1 MIHVGIA
8 EDNLFA
14 LKAIEDKL
22 KSFED
27 LKIVFIAKNG
37 EEAIAQAEKQSCID
51 LILMDI
57 EMPVLNGID
66 ATFVIKNKFPK
77 LKIIVI
83 TVFDND
89 EYILNAI
96 NAGADSYILKETKA
110 EKMYETI
117 QDTLNGGA
125 VMSPSVAVKALRQ
138 LKNPL
143 NIEPK
148 IVNVN
153 SVLSERESEIL
164 EYLSSGMTNKFIA
177 DQLFI
182 SPFTVKRHIE
192 NIYQKLQARNRVDLL
207 AKAKKNKLI

>member
-1 MIHVGIA
+1 
-8 EDNLFA
+8 
-14 LKAIEDKL
+14 
-22 KSFED
+22 
-27 LKIVFIAKNG
+27 
-37 EEAIAQAEKQSCID
+37 
-51 LILMDI
+51 
-57 EMPVLNGID
+57 MPVLNGID

>member
-1 MIHVGIA
+1 
-8 EDNLFA
+8 
-14 LKAIEDKL
+14 
-22 KSFED
+22 
-27 LKIVFIAKNG
+27 
-37 EEAIAQAEKQSCID
+37 
-51 LILMDI
+51 
-57 EMPVLNGID
+57 
-66 ATFVIKNKFPK
+66 
-77 LKIIVI
+77 
-83 TVFDND
+83 
-89 EYILNAI
+89 
-96 NAGADSYILKETKA
+96 
-110 EKMYETI
+110 
-117 QDTLNGGA
+117 
-125 VMSPSVAVKALRQ
+125 MSPSVAVKALRQ

>member
-1 MIHVGIA
+1 
-8 EDNLFA
+8 
-14 LKAIEDKL
+14 
-22 KSFED
+22 
-27 LKIVFIAKNG
+27 
-37 EEAIAQAEKQSCID
+37 
-51 LILMDI
+51 MDI

-177 DQLFI
+177 DQLFY
-182 SPFTVKRHIE
+182 FTF
-192 NIYQKLQARNRVDLL
+192 YC
-207 AKAKKNKLI
+207 KKTY